1 MARPAR
7 LLTED
12 EIRLY
17 DEQGY
22 VVVDGLLSPGEV
34 ERLSDIVDGLV
45 NEAADMTGGDD
56 YYDLEPSHRPD
67 SPRVRR
73 LKKPIF
79 QHEAFD
85 RLARSPVILDVVEQL
100 IGGGIRITHP
110 NGKINIKAAEYGS
123 PVEWHQDWAGYPHT
137 NDDLLS
143 VSIPLDDVEPENGPL
158 LMIPGSHR
166 GPVYSHH
173 SNGVFCSAIDPRR
186 DPLDYDKA
194 VPLTGRAG
202 MASFHHA
209 RTVHGSA
216 LNRSARSRRLLI
228 YQYGAT
234 DAWPLTGEHSLDSF
248 QKTILR
254 GDLVVQPRMEA
265 LPVRLPLPLAPN
277 YDGLYTSQE
286 NAENRYFE
294 VHESGR
300 TSGQASETT

>member
-1 MARPAR
+1 MTRQGR

-12 EIRLY
+12 EIGFY
-17 DEQGY
+17 NEQGY
-22 VVVDGLLSPGEV
+22 VVVDGLLSKEEV
-34 ERLSDIVDGLV
+34 QYLSGIVDELV
-45 NEAADMTGGDD
+45 AGAADMKEGDD
-56 YYDLEPSHRPD
+56 YYDLEPSHSPD
-67 SPRVRR
+67 NPRVRR

-85 RLARSPVILDVVEQL
+85 RLARSSTILDPVAQL

-173 SNGVFCSAIDPRR
+173 SDGVFCSAIDPER
-186 DPLDYDKA
+186 DPLDYDTA
-194 VPLTGRAG
+194 VPLTGKAG
-202 MASFHHA
+202 MVSLHHA
-209 RTVHGSA
+209 RTIHGSA
-216 LNRSARSRRLLI
+216 LNTSARARRLLI

-234 DAWPLTGEHSLDSF
+234 DAWPLTGGLSLNAF
-248 QKTILR
+248 RETVVR
-254 GDLVVQPRMEA
+254 GDPAVQPRMEA
-265 LPVRLPLPLAPN
+265 LPVRLPLPVAPN

-286 NAENRYFE
+286 NARNRYFT
-294 VHESGR
+294 VHEA
-300 TSGQASETT
+300 ASAGAPDTGLR

>member
-1 MARPAR
+1 MEQPGR
-7 LLTED
+7 LLTE
-12 EIRLY
+12 EELSFY

-22 VVVDGLLSPGEV
+22 VVVDDLLSKEEI
-34 ERLSDIVDGLV
+34 ERLSNIVDDLV
-45 NEAADMTGGDD
+45 AKAANMENGDD
-56 YYDLEPSHRPD
+56 YYDFEPSHRPD
-67 SPRVRR
+67 NPRVRR
-73 LKKPIF
+73 LKKPNF

-85 RLARSPVILDVVEQL
+85 RLARSSTILDLVEQL

-158 LMIPGSHR
+158 LMLPGSHR

-173 SNGVFCSAIDPRR
+173 SNGVFCSAIDPVR
-186 DPLDYDKA
+186 DPLDYDRA
-194 VPLTGRAG
+194 VPLTGKAG
-202 MASFHHA
+202 MVSLHHA
-209 RTVHGSA
+209 RTIHGSA
-216 LNRSARSRRLLI
+216 LNTSARARRLLI

-234 DAWPLTGEHSLDSF
+234 DAWPLTGEHSLDAF
-248 QKTILR
+248 KETIVR

-286 NAENRYFE
+286 NAGNRYFE
-294 VHESGR
+294 VHKNNGNTARSSAPG
-300 TSGQASETT
+300 

>member
-1 MARPAR
+1 MTRQGR

-12 EIRLY
+12 EIGFY

-22 VVVDGLLSPGEV
+22 VVVDGLLSKE
-34 ERLSDIVDGLV
+34 EIQYLSGIVDELV
-45 NEAADMTGGDD
+45 AGAADMKEGDD
-56 YYDLEPSHRPD
+56 YYDLEPSHSPD
-67 SPRVRR
+67 NPRVRR

-85 RLARSPVILDVVEQL
+85 RLARSSTILDPVAQL

-143 VSIPLDDVEPENGPL
+143 VSVPLDDVEPENGPL

-173 SNGVFCSAIDPRR
+173 SDGVFCSAIDPER
-186 DPLDYDKA
+186 DPLEYHRA
-194 VPLTGRAG
+194 VPLTGKAG
-202 MASFHHA
+202 MVSLHHA
-209 RTVHGSA
+209 RTIHGSA
-216 LNRSARSRRLLI
+216 LNTSARARRLLI

-234 DAWPLTGEHSLDSF
+234 DAWPLTGGLSLDAF
-248 QKTILR
+248 RETVVR
-254 GDLVVQPRMEA
+254 GDPAVQPRMEA
-265 LPVRLPLPLAPN
+265 LPVRLPLPVAPN

-286 NAENRYFE
+286 NARNRYFAL
-294 VHESGR
+294 HEA
-300 TSGQASETT
+300 ASAGAPDTGLR

>member
-1 MARPAR
+1 MSRPAG

-12 EIRLY
+12 EIGFY
-17 DEQGY
+17 NEQGY
-22 VVVDGLLSPGEV
+22 VVVVDLLSTEEV
-34 ERLSDIVDGLV
+34 RRLSDIVDGLV
-45 NEAADMTGGDD
+45 DDAADLTGSDE
-56 YYDLEPSHRPD
+56 YFDLEPSHRPD
-67 SPRVRR
+67 RPRVRR

-79 QHEAFD
+79 QHDAFD
-85 RLARSPVILDVVEQL
+85 RLARSPIILDIVEQL
-100 IGGGIRITHP
+100 IGSGIRITHP

-143 VSIPLDDVEPENGPL
+143 VSIPLDDVEPDNGPL

-186 DPLDYDKA
+186 DSLDYGKA
-194 VPLTGRAG
+194 VPLTGKAG

-216 LNRSARSRRLLI
+216 LNKSARSRRLLI

-248 QKTILR
+248 GKTILR

-265 LPVRLPLPLAPN
+265 VPVRLPLPLAPN

-294 VHESGR
+294 VHEDGR
-300 TSGQASETT
+300 ATDPASRPA